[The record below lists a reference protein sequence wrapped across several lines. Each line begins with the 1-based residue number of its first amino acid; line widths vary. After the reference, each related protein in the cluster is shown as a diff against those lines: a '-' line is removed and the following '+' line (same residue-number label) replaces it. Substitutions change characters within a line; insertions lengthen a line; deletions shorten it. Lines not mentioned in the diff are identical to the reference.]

1 MELRLPVSAGELTRA
16 EQKILD
22 YINTNMDSFLYLPIG
37 QLAQQL
43 GLSDATLS
51 RFARHVGCRDFKAL
65 KSLVVEQ
72 MSGPAGKMA
81 GTLAQE
87 ADFSPEAWLQRQQLY
102 LEKTAQQLRTPEFHR
117 AADALVSARRV
128 LIHGKNA
135 SAALAQ
141 MLSFRLR
148 RLGLEVSLLPSGGSE
163 LLEGLVQAGEG
174 DLVVMFSFHLFG
186 GAGVHALNVDAFCIL
201 QSQGQLVAPQFQFD
215 GVAHGGNLAQGHQ
228 RARGEAHVQKMAAQR
243 AGAIHRRDGGGF
255 ADRQLIKCHCVNPSF
270 EKTGQPPRL
279 WYGFNTLL

>member
-117 AADALVSARRV
+117 AADALVEARRV
-128 LIHGKNA
+128 L
-135 SAALAQ
+135 
-141 MLSFRLR
+141 
-148 RLGLEVSLLPSGGSE
+148 
-163 LLEGLVQAGEG
+163 
-174 DLVVMFSFHLFG
+174 
-186 GAGVHALNVDAFCIL
+186 
-201 QSQGQLVAPQFQFD
+201 
-215 GVAHGGNLAQGHQ
+215 
-228 RARGEAHVQKMAAQR
+228 
-243 AGAIHRRDGGGF
+243 
-255 ADRQLIKCHCVNPSF
+255 
-270 EKTGQPPRL
+270 
-279 WYGFNTLL
+279 

>member
-65 KSLVVEQ
+65 KSLVMEQ

-87 ADFSPEAWLQRQQLY
+87 ADFSPEAWLQRQ
-102 LEKTAQQLRTPEFHR
+102 
-117 AADALVSARRV
+117 
-128 LIHGKNA
+128 
-135 SAALAQ
+135 
-141 MLSFRLR
+141 
-148 RLGLEVSLLPSGGSE
+148 
-163 LLEGLVQAGEG
+163 
-174 DLVVMFSFHLFG
+174 
-186 GAGVHALNVDAFCIL
+186 
-201 QSQGQLVAPQFQFD
+201 
-215 GVAHGGNLAQGHQ
+215 
-228 RARGEAHVQKMAAQR
+228 
-243 AGAIHRRDGGGF
+243 
-255 ADRQLIKCHCVNPSF
+255 
-270 EKTGQPPRL
+270 
-279 WYGFNTLL
+279 